1 MIPYKDDNVTRTF
14 PYVTVV
20 IMGINILVYFLQVL
34 SPKDGR
40 DIAYSFGAIPY
51 NMLSLESTQP
61 VPVLMTVF
69 TSMFMHGGLLH
80 LCGNML
86 YFWIFGDN
94 IEDSLGHVRFLFFYL
109 MCGIAAAYA
118 HALSSPGSQIP
129 MIGASGAIAGVL
141 GAYVLLFPAARVHTL
156 LFFGF
161 FMQVVRIPALIVIGF
176 WAIIQFL
183 SGLLSQGGLHQ
194 GGVAWFAHVGGFV
207 AGLITIKLWLPR
219 RFSKWS

>member
-1 MIPYKDDNVTRTF
+1 MIPFKDDNVTRTF
-14 PYVTVV
+14 PFVTVV
-20 IMGINILVYFLQVL
+20 IIGINILVYILQVI
-34 SPKDGR
+34 SPKEGR

-51 NMLSLESTQP
+51 NLLSLESTQP
-61 VPVLMTVF
+61 IPVFLTVF

-80 LCGNML
+80 LGGNML

-94 IEDSLGHVRFLFFYL
+94 IEDSLGHIRFLFFYL
-109 MCGIAAAYA
+109 VCGMAAAYA

-129 MIGASGAIAGVL
+129 MIGASGAISGIL

-161 FMQVVRIPALIVIGF
+161 FIQVVRIPALIVIGF

-183 SGLLSQGGLHQ
+183 SSLLSQGGLQQ
-194 GGVAWFAHVGGFV
+194 GGVAWFAHVGGFF